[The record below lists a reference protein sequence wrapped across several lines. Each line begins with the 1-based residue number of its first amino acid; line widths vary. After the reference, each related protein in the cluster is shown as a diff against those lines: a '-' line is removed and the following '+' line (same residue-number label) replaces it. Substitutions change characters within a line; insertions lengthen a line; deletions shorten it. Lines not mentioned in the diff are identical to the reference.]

1 VRGCRAIFPAVQAG
15 TPVSASDSLHLDERR
30 FTVRVDGDSEIL
42 VDLTGWGR
50 PLLAAGA
57 AGLLR
62 EGIRQS
68 GPSPLARSVRRQVR
82 GIRRFWQFLA
92 ASGVEVD
99 KVQDITAS
107 VLDRY
112 EDWLAQTVGGQR
124 FQRQILG
131 LLVNLMRIFADRH
144 PEAVQHPTMVRLAYI
159 SGGSSEPVRPRD
171 AYSSGITAALRAAGR
186 SQVEAAARRIV
197 CDGALPVTPEWAAV
211 SKTLQRNYESAL
223 AEVARVGQIAPDH
236 KLFLRFY
243 NLAAYWKRQGP
254 FLIGMHACFH
264 LTRIDLIGFV
274 VLLSLETGMEIEC
287 LLGLRADCLKNP
299 SKGYVEVEYRKR
311 RARGAEWKHL
321 RVPDRGTTTAG
332 GLLRLAIKLTA
343 HARHHLG
350 TDALWVHWSA
360 HLGGL
365 TVPKDDVPLPAAA
378 FVQAHGL
385 ADDNDQ
391 PLRLTLSRL
400 RKTHKAVWYVRTHG
414 QMEQFAVGH
423 TPDVAARHYADIPA
437 LRHVHQQAVSDAFQ
451 DALDSAL
458 KPHIILPIE
467 EDAMRKAPH
476 TATLPVATSAIIPLL
491 DGEQDVWL
499 ASCAGF
505 HNSPFSSAGEAC
517 PIPFW
522 GCLECSNAVITA
534 RKLPILLAFLKFVL
548 LQREGLSAADWGAK
562 FGRAHQRIT
571 EQILPAFPAAV
582 VENARAAAALVP
594 LPYLPPE
601 ASAG

>member
-1 VRGCRAIFPAVQAG
+1 MRGRRAVFPEVQAG
-15 TPVSASDSLHLDERR
+15 ASVSASDSLHLDERR

-42 VDLTGWGR
+42 VDLTSWGR
-50 PLLAAGA
+50 PLLAAGI

-62 EGIRQS
+62 ESIRQS
-68 GPSPLARSVRRQVR
+68 GPSPLARMVRRQVQNT
-82 GIRRFWQFLA
+82 RRFWQFLA
-92 ASGVEVD
+92 TYSAVVD
-99 KVQDITAS
+99 SVQDITAS

-112 EDWLAQTVGGQR
+112 EDWLAQTVGGQQ
-124 FQRQILG
+124 FQRQLLG

-144 PEAVQHPTMVRLAYI
+144 SEALQHATMVRLSYI
-159 SGGSSEPVRPRD
+159 SSSSSGPVRPRD
-171 AYSSGITAALRAAGR
+171 AYSSGIAAALRAAGR

-197 CDGALPVTPEWAAV
+197 CDAAFPVAPEWTAV
-211 SKTLQRNYESAL
+211 STVLQHNYKFAL
-223 AEVARVGQIAPDH
+223 SEIARAGQITSDH
-236 KLFLRFY
+236 KLYQRFY
-243 NLAAYWKRQGP
+243 NLAMYWKQQGP
-254 FLIGMHACFH
+254 FLIEMHAHFH
-264 LTRIDLIGFV
+264 LTRIDLVGFV

-299 SKGYVEVEYRKR
+299 SKGYVEVEYHKR
-311 RARGAEWKHL
+311 RARGAEWRHL
-321 RVPDRGTTTAG
+321 RIPDRGTTTAG
-332 GLLRLAIKLTA
+332 GLLRLALKLTA

-350 TDALWVHWSA
+350 TDALWAHWSGR
-360 HLGGL
+360 LDGL
-365 TVPKDDVPLPAAA
+365 TVPKEDVPLPTAA
-378 FVQAHGL
+378 FVQVHEL
-385 ADDNDQ
+385 ADDDDQ
-391 PLRLTLSRL
+391 PLHLTLSRL
-400 RKTHKAVWYVRTHG
+400 RKTHKAAWYIRTHG

-458 KPHIILPIE
+458 KPHVIPPGE

-476 TATLPVATSAIIPLL
+476 TATLPVAASAIVPLL
-491 DGEQDVWL
+491 DGKQDVWL

-505 HNSPFSSAGEAC
+505 HTSPFGPAGEAC

-534 RKLPILLAFLKFVL
+534 RKLPVLLAFLEFVL
-548 LQREGLSAADWGAK
+548 LQREGLSAVDWMAK
-562 FGRAHQRIT
+562 FGRAHRRIT

-582 VENARAAAALVP
+582 VEDARAVAASVP

>member
-1 VRGCRAIFPAVQAG
+1 MFPEVQAG
-15 TPVSASDSLHLDERR
+15 APVGASDSLHLDERR

-50 PLLAAGA
+50 PLLAAGI

-62 EGIRQS
+62 ESIRQS
-68 GPSPLARSVRRQVR
+68 GPSPLARTVRRQVQ

-92 ASGVEVD
+92 TSSAVVD
-99 KVQDITAS
+99 GVQDIAAS

-124 FQRQILG
+124 FQRHLLG
-131 LLVNLMRIFADRH
+131 LLINLMRIFADRH
-144 PEAVQHPTMVRLAYI
+144 PEAVQHPTMVRLSYI
-159 SGGSSEPVRPRD
+159 SGSSSGPVRPRD
-171 AYSSGITAALRAAGR
+171 AYSSGIAAALRAAGR

-197 CDGALPVTPEWAAV
+197 CDAASPIAPEWTAA
-211 SKTLQRNYESAL
+211 STALHRNYEFAL
-223 AEVARVGQIAPDH
+223 TEIARAGQIAPDH
-236 KLFLRFY
+236 KLYRRFY
-243 NLAAYWKRQGP
+243 NLAMYWKRQGP
-254 FLIGMHACFH
+254 FLIGMHAHFH
-264 LTRIDLIGFV
+264 LTRIDLVGFV

-299 SKGYVEVEYRKR
+299 SKGYVEVEYHKR
-311 RARGAEWKHL
+311 RARSAEWKHL
-321 RVPDRGTTTAG
+321 RVPDRGTTTTG
-332 GLLRLAIKLTA
+332 GLLRLALKLTA
-343 HARHHLG
+343 RARHHLG
-350 TDALWVHWSA
+350 TDALWAHWSG

-365 TVPKDDVPLPAAA
+365 TVPKEDVPLPAAA

-400 RKTHKAVWYVRTHG
+400 RKTHKAAWYIRTHG

-458 KPHIILPIE
+458 KLHVIPPSE

-476 TATLPVATSAIIPLL
+476 TAALPVAASAVVPLL

-505 HNSPFSSAGEAC
+505 HNSPFGLAGEAC

-534 RKLPILLAFLKFVL
+534 RKLPVLLAFLEFVL
-548 LQREGLSAADWGAK
+548 LQRKGLSAADWSAK
-562 FGRAHQRIT
+562 FGRAHRRIT

-582 VENARAAAALVP
+582 VEDARAAAASVP